1 MVYLSVDGKEL
12 GAMNNVFSGLTD
24 ENTTLSLNYG
34 GSTWT
39 IAQNGAY
46 LNHFGGRAST
56 CAAGWQDYS
65 ASYDAGSQWDIY
77 EVSASTAENGTQI
90 TFTAVGSGETYVLI
104 GEIVYSIIV
113 EGTGHVHSFGEWTV
127 TTEPTCT
134 EEGSKE
140 RVCECGEKETEVIP
154 ALGHDF
160 VNGECSRCDET
171 LTSKFED
178 VSAGV
183 FYFDPVEWA
192 VEKGITT
199 GATATTFNP
208 NGNCQRAQV
217 VTFLWRA
224 AGSPEP
230 TKNENPF
237 TDVKESDF
245 YYKAVLWAVE
255 KGITNGLT
263 ADTFGP
269 FALCNRAQVV
279 TFLYRAMGEPE
290 VTATDCAF
298 TDVVE
303 GQFYY
308 DAMLWAVE
316 NGITNGISATAF
328 GANSPCNR
336 AQVVTFLYRAFQ

>member
-1 MVYLSVDGKEL
+1 V
-12 GAMNNVFSGLTD
+12 GL
-24 ENTTLSLNYG
+24 E
-34 GSTWT
+34 
-39 IAQNGAY
+39 
-46 LNHFGGRAST
+46 
-56 CAAGWQDYS
+56 
-65 ASYDAGSQWDIY
+65 
-77 EVSASTAENGTQI
+77 EKP
-90 TFTAVGSGETYVLI
+90 
-104 GEIVYSIIV
+104 V
-113 EGTGHVHSFGEWTV
+113 EHEHAFGEWT
-127 TTEPTCT
+127 TTKEATCTEKGVETRTCECGETETREIPALGHTEQVIPAVEPTCT
-134 EEGSKE
+134 ETGLTEGKK
-140 RVCECGEKETEVIP
+140 CATCGEILVAQEVIP

-178 VSAGV
+178 VPAGA

-230 TKNENPF
+230 TKTENPF

-279 TFLYRAMGEPE
+279 TFLWRAMGSPASTAE
-290 VTATDCAF
+290 VSF
-298 TDVVE
+298 TDVQP
-303 GQFYY
+303 GQFYST
-308 DAMLWAVE
+308 AVAWAVE
-316 NGITNGISATAF
+316 NNITNGISATEF
-328 GANSPCNR
+328 GVGGTCNR
-336 AQVVTFLYRAFQ
+336 AQVVTFLYRTYNK